1 MTRATSDH
9 SVRSAPHLNILP
21 VAMQP
26 QVRQQRR
33 NAVLGD
39 ITNTGP
45 IGLGGKVLGS
55 EKSSLPSFAPMPSLK
70 TTSVMGTGTT
80 SAAGRCFRGKEDGQ
94 VGLFSLGS
102 APQAHAREQHARF
115 IRPASGDFMDV
126 AMEEEPSEDP
136 QHVAEYTKDIYAHM
150 FAIEG
155 SFQPRPHYLTEQRE
169 INAKMR
175 AILVDWLV
183 EVHMKHRLRRET
195 LFMAVSLIDRY
206 LSVRQV
212 ARKRLQLCGVAA
224 MFIAAKFEEIYP
236 PEVKDFVYIT
246 DNAYTKDDILNMEV
260 SMLRTLDFALCGPT
274 AAHFLDRFHRANL
287 CSEEQLHLMHYLAEL
302 ALLEVQMLQYTPS
315 HIAAA
320 AALLSNKL
328 LKFPAWPPCM
338 AQFSKHSE
346 GEIKACARELCG
358 ILESIDRSSLQAIR
372 KKYSQE
378 RFKRVA
384 KLSFGSS

>member
-1 MTRATSDH
+1 MMRSVPDH
-9 SVRSAPHLNILP
+9 NHIRSAHLNLLP
-21 VAMQP
+21 MPMQP
-26 QVRQQRR
+26 QVRQPRR
-33 NAVLGD
+33 NGVLGD

-45 IGLGGKVLGS
+45 LTTAGVKVLGS
-55 EKSSLPSFAPMPSLK
+55 EKPSLPSFAH
-70 TTSVMGTGTT
+70 T
-80 SAAGRCFRGKEDGQ
+80 
-94 VGLFSLGS
+94 
-102 APQAHAREQHARF
+102 REHARF
-115 IRPASGDFMDV
+115 IRPACGDFMDV
-126 AMEEEPSEDP
+126 AIEGDPMQMEDP
-136 QHVAEYTKDIYAHM
+136 QHVTEYVKDIYAHM
-150 FAIEG
+150 ASIEG
-155 SFQPRPHYLTEQRE
+155 AFQPRPHYLTEQRE

-183 EVHMKHRLRRET
+183 EVHMKYRLRRET

-206 LSVRQV
+206 LSLRQV

-260 SMLRTLDFALCGPT
+260 AMLRTLNFELCGPT
-274 AAHFLDRFHRANL
+274 AAHFLDRFVRANH
-287 CSEEQLHLMHYLAEL
+287 CPEEQSHLMHYLAEL
-302 ALLEVQMLQYTPS
+302 SLLEVQMLQYTPS

-328 LKFPAWPPCM
+328 LKLPTWPQSM

-346 GEIKACARELCG
+346 AEIKACARELCG
-358 ILESIDRSSLQAIR
+358 ILESVGRSNLQAIR

-378 RFKRVA
+378 GFGRIA
-384 KLSFGSS
+384 KASFGTS